1 MIVAD
6 QKPVSDITEMLR
18 GKRKVLAV
26 GCGTCVA
33 VCFAGGKREVATL
46 CSAVRMATDLAGE
59 PVEIDETVVQRQC
72 EAEYIEHLGDKVGE
86 YDAILSLGCGVG
98 VQSLADN
105 FPETRVLPGLNTKF
119 MGGPTEQGVWVE
131 RCQGCGNCLLD
142 YTGGICPITRC
153 PKQLM
158 NGPCGGTDHG
168 GRCEVDPSIPCAWYN
183 IWERMDNL
191 EIQEE
196 LMEIRPPKDWS
207 TSRDAGMRRIV
218 RKDLQKPNLEEA
230 ES

>member
-6 QKPVSDITEMLR
+6 QKPIADLKKMLR
-18 GKRKVLAV
+18 GKHKVLAV

-33 VCFAGGKREVATL
+33 VCFAGGKREVGVL
-46 CSAVRMATDLAGE
+46 SSALRMATELAGE
-59 PVEIDETVVQRQC
+59 PIEIDETIVQRQC
-72 EAEYIEHLGDKVGE
+72 EKEFIEHLGDQLDE
-86 YDAILSLGCGVG
+86 YDAVLSLGCGVG

-105 FPETRVLPGLNTKF
+105 FPDTRVLPGLNTKF

-142 YTGGICPITRC
+142 YTGGICPISRC

-158 NGPCGGTDHG
+158 NGPCGGTDRG
-168 GRCEVDPSIPCAWYN
+168 GACEVDPEIPCAWYK

-207 TSRDAGMRRIV
+207 TSRDGGMRRIV
-218 RKDLQKPNLEEA
+218 RKDLQKPGIDGD
-230 ES
+230 S